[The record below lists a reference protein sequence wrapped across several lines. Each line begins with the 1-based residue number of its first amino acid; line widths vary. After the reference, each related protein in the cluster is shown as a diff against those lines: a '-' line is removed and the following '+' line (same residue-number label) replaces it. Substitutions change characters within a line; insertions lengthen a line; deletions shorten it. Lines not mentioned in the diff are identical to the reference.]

1 MKKTKTYYNM
11 KVIGFAFGIR
21 TVKSF
26 SVEDKLGA
34 IIDEIL
40 YSDKSEFNEKLFTEV
55 REITIQNYYLTQK
68 DLINLRL
75 LQGIIFSNI
84 M

>member
-1 MKKTKTYYNM
+1 M